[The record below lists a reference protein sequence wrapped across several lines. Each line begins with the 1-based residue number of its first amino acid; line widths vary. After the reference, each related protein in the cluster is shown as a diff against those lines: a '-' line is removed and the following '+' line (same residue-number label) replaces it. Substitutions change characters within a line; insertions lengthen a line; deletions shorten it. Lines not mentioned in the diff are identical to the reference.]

1 MLSSRRLAA
10 AVVPVAAAA
19 VAAGTSYAHPD
30 TAGKSTLEQRI
41 VGGDP
46 AQAFQFLRLGPGEPY
61 AVREELAKA
70 QPGRD
75 GRRRSLIYL
84 GQITDF
90 QLADEESPA
99 RVEQS
104 FDPVVANAIGPGE
117 GAWRPQEAMVAHMVE
132 MSIRQMNRF
141 LTSPVPQGNGER
153 ARMLNAVMTGDL
165 ADNQQRNET
174 GWVVRLLEG
183 GTLNPNSGSPDTGT
197 YSAFCQALATGGQ
210 LDPNEAPKYTG
221 VQDFDDYQESPH
233 FWDPDGPLL
242 GVHDTLGWP
251 TYPGLMDRAQLPF
264 TAEGLKVPTY
274 SLFGNHDAQVQGN
287 EDANA
292 AYEDLVT
299 GCLKPVGPT
308 PDPLRLENV
317 LDPALVQ
324 SLLTTNPDQVM
335 VVPPDEQRQF
345 VDKPQFRAL
354 HDTGKQAD
362 AHGFAYVDAEELE
375 ASNGNASY
383 YSFSP
388 KPGIRYITLDTNS
401 QGGFFLAEP
410 SPEQQTFVATDAGN
424 LDHPQFL
431 WLERELRK
439 AQQRGELITVFG
451 HHATGS
457 LEFATPDEGG
467 GVPPCTAN
475 DEHGHDVN
483 PGCDRDP
490 RSSSPIHLG
499 EDLIELFHRFPNVI
513 AYVAGHSH
521 ENRVA
526 PFKREGGGGFWEI
539 KSPAI
544 ADWPPQHRLIEVM
557 DNEDGTLSIFGTM
570 LDHDGPVRAP
580 NSGTEASGFGL
591 DEFASVGRTITY
603 NDPQKGPH
611 PPGGVAIPGEDP
623 GPEGVPTDRN
633 VELLLRDPR
642 AAAGGGDGEDEDE
655 PDGDGDR
662 DRGRP
667 GGGEPVAADTGE
679 LPFTGY
685 SLIPPTVLGL
695 LLLLGGLLA
704 RWRLSSSAASS
715 TPRSRS

>member
-1 MLSSRRLAA
+1 VRAA
-10 AVVPVAAAA
+10 A
-19 VAAGTSYAHPD
+19 D
-30 TAGKSTLEQRI
+30 TTAKTTVQQRL
-41 VGGDP
+41 VGDDP
-46 AQAFQFLRLGPGEPY
+46 TQGFSFLRLGPGEPY
-61 AVREELAKA
+61 VVRQELAQA
-70 QPGRD
+70 RAGRA
-75 GRRRSLIYL
+75 GRRRSLVYL

-104 FDPVVANAIGPGE
+104 FDPVVANVIGPGD
-117 GAWRPQEAMVAHMVE
+117 GAWRPQEAMVVHMVE

-141 LTSPVPQGNGER
+141 LMSPVLQGNGTR

-183 GTLNPNSGSPDTGT
+183 GTLNPNSGSSNPST
-197 YSAFCQALATGGQ
+197 YSPFCQSLATAGQ
-210 LDPNEAPKYTG
+210 IDPNEAPKYTG
-221 VQDFDDYQESPH
+221 VQDFDDYAESPH
-233 FWDPDGPLL
+233 FWDPEKLVGQFVTD
-242 GVHDTLGWP
+242 GWP
-251 TYPGLMDRAQLPF
+251 TYPNLMDRAQLPF
-264 TAEGLKVPTY
+264 TAEGLNVPTY

-292 AYEDLVT
+292 AYEDLAT

-308 PDPLRLENV
+308 PNPLRIENV
-317 LDPALVQ
+317 LNPTLLQ

-335 VVPPDEQRQF
+335 LVPPDEQRQF

-354 HDTGKQAD
+354 HDTGKQGD
-362 AHGFAYVDAEELE
+362 AHGFAYVDPEELE

-401 QGGFFLAEP
+401 QGGFFLVEP
-410 SPEQQTFVATDAGN
+410 NPEQQTLVATDAGN

-439 AQQRGELITVFG
+439 AQQRNELIIVFG

-467 GVPPCTAN
+467 GVPPCTTN

-490 RSSSPIHLG
+490 RSSSPIHDG
-499 EDLIELFHRFPNVI
+499 EDLTALFHRFPNLI

-526 PFKREGGGGFWEI
+526 PLKREGGGGFWEI

-557 DNEDGTLSIFGTM
+557 DNRDGTLSIFGTL
-570 LDHDGPVRAP
+570 LDHDGPATAP
-580 NSGTEASGFGL
+580 GSGTNANGFGVA
-591 DEFASVGRTITY
+591 EFASVGRTITF
-603 NDPQKGPH
+603 NDPQRGPH
-611 PPGGVAIPGEDP
+611 PPGGAAIPGEGP
-623 GPEGVPTDRN
+623 GPEGLPTDRN

-642 AAAGGGDGEDEDE
+642 AAAGGGGGEDEEE
-655 PDGDGDR
+655 PDGGGDG

-667 GGGEPVAADTGE
+667 GGEPVAAETGE

-685 SLIPPTVLGL
+685 SLIPPTFLGL
-695 LLLLGGLLA
+695 LLLLGGALA
-704 RWRLSSSAASS
+704 RWRLSSSAAATTS
-715 TPRSRS
+715 RSRS